1 MVFGTNEYSMHPS
14 LFAVESWAL
23 YAVGV
28 SLVLARLISRLSTLG
43 SIRKLQLDDWAM
55 ILAVIPFTGMVY
67 SANQTFDS
75 TTSTKD
81 TARRLKMR
89 FLLEELQITTVW
101 LIKGCLLILYRRIF
115 PATRTNAKR
124 RPLLYISIYCLTSY
138 ALTQALLPLWCPP
151 TSNYWNPSTQ
161 NKQCLTYYHHSIL
174 VLAADTTTIVP
185 TFFFPIALIPTPRK
199 ALQASLFLLGT
210 CVLGAS
216 ILARYYALVQSRS
229 SMYIHWYTAEVTLM
243 ILFANLPFLSS
254 LFSKGG
260 RDRMRSVALSSWP
273 REYVGAKIG
282 ERSGW
287 QVRKGSAATEES
299 ADSAG
304 LRKEMWEHGLLVE
317 AGQGEGVIAVP
328 QVIVCRFSIRDS
340 AKVVEVGCGG
350 RRPSGVGLLP
360 PL

>member
-1 MVFGTNEYSMHPS
+1 
-14 LFAVESWAL
+14 
-23 YAVGV
+23 
-28 SLVLARLISRLSTLG
+28 
-43 SIRKLQLDDWAM
+43 M

-67 SANQTFDS
+67 SANQTFNS
-75 TTSTKD
+75 TTSNKD

-101 LIKGCLLILYRRIF
+101 LVKGCLLILYRRIF